1 MLTLI
6 LSLFVSLSSHA
17 QKVGEITP
25 ADQQRVKTRVESLR
39 LTSLSFGPAFGSD
52 MNNDKMF
59 YSLHLGSHWEVTT
72 HAELRINADAAT
84 ASKDEGT
91 WLSASVGGGWLI
103 FTDNFSPVIGA
114 EFGYGYA
121 HIDGVSDPSG
131 FLAGGFAGVRLF
143 RTANAQMSIEYY
155 VQAILDGV
163 TPVMNGI
170 RIGILF

>member
-1 MLTLI
+1 MFQI
-6 LSLFVSLSSHA
+6 IIAFFMSYAHA

-25 ADQQRVKTRVESLR
+25 EDQQRVKTRVEALR
-39 LTSLSFGPAFGSD
+39 LTSISFGPAFGSD
-52 MNNDKMF
+52 MNNDDMF

-72 HAELRINADAAT
+72 HAEIRLNADAAL
-84 ASKDEGT
+84 ASKNEGT

-121 HIDGVSDPSG
+121 HIDGISDPAG
-131 FLAGGFAGVRLF
+131 FIAGGFAGVRMF
-143 RTANAQMSIEYY
+143 RTASAQMSIEYY
-155 VQAILDGV
+155 VQSILDGV
-163 TPVMNGI
+163 NPIMSGI

>member
-1 MLTLI
+1 MLQFLI
-6 LSLFVSLSSHA
+6 SFVLGFSAHA
-17 QKVGEITP
+17 QKVGEISP
-25 ADQQRVKTRVESLR
+25 EDQQRVKTRVESLR
-39 LTSLSFGPAFGSD
+39 LTSISFGPAFGSD

-72 HAELRINADAAT
+72 HAELRLNADAAT
-84 ASKDEGT
+84 ASKEEGT
-91 WLSASVGGGWLI
+91 WLSASIGGGWLI
-103 FTDNFSPVIGA
+103 LTDDFSPVIGA

-121 HIDGVSDPSG
+121 HIDDIADPSG

-155 VQAILDGV
+155 VHAILDGI
-163 TPVMNGI
+163 TPVMNGV

>member
-1 MLTLI
+1 MLHLLLSI
-6 LSLFVSLSSHA
+6 LVSFSHA

-25 ADQQRVKTRVESLR
+25 ADQKRVNTRVEALR
-39 LTSLSFGPAFGSD
+39 LTSISFGPGFGSD
-52 MNNDKMF
+52 MNNEKMF

-72 HAELRINADAAT
+72 NAELRVNADANL

-103 FTDNFSPVIGA
+103 LTDDFSPVIGA

-121 HIDGVSDPSG
+121 HIDDISDPSG
-131 FLAGGFAGVRLF
+131 FMIGGFAGIRMF
-143 RTANAQMSIEYY
+143 RTASAQMSVEYFI
-155 VQAILDGV
+155 QAIMDGV
-163 TPVMNGI
+163 NPVMNGI